1 MSCCSSRTR
10 SVQDIT
16 GHGENQEPSQE
27 QVKPS
32 DEDSDEDGDLPMEN
46 PITSEGQICY
56 ERILPSEQHYFER
69 PHTDDEIEP
78 SPSDP
83 DIMPL
88 HAVGF
93 INKIWRKKDLN
104 IYFLQIHR
112 QEAQIMEWAMEWTK
126 YCAIQFHKINTP
138 IGSDIRVNF
147 NQKGSWSYIGTDATQ
162 IPIESF
168 TMNLGFVDKA
178 TVLHEFGHALGL
190 IHEHQSPFR
199 GGYKWDKE
207 AVIRALSGP
216 PNYWD
221 IERIENN
228 IFKRYKKRK
237 LRGTKYDTKSIMHY
251 RYVYITINLIFAQ
264 AKLSCIYRCYPV
276 LYLLKF
282 YFLT

>member
-1 MSCCSSRTR
+1 MSCCAARTR
-10 SVQDIT
+10 SIQDIPAQC
-16 GHGENQEPSQE
+16 GNDENQDR
-27 QVKPS
+27 VKATDDS
-32 DEDSDEDGDLPMEN
+32 EDDEEDERSLPVEN
-46 PITSEGQICY
+46 PITHEGQVCY

-69 PHTDDEIEP
+69 LHTDDEIEP
-78 SPSDP
+78 SSSDP
-83 DIMPL
+83 DLMPL

-112 QEAQIMEWAMEWTK
+112 QEAQIMEWASEWSK
-126 YCAIQFHKINTP
+126 YCAIQFHKIDTA

-147 NQKGSWSYIGTDATQ
+147 SQRGSWSYIGTDATQ
-162 IPIESF
+162 IPLESF

-199 GGYKWDKE
+199 GGYEWDKE

-221 IERIENN
+221 RERIENN

-237 LRGTKYDTKSIMHY
+237 LRGTRYDTKSIMHY
-251 RYVYITINLIFAQ
+251 RYICIGNNV
-264 AKLSCIYRCYPV
+264 LSNTRCMYTC
-276 LYLLKF
+276 Y
-282 YFLT
+282 